1 MPSETQ
7 GGPVKLCAFVVP
19 FLSGSFA
26 TPGSL
31 LTAHSRGCCKRLKAL
46 LFASGVISAKEG
58 IDCEMDPSLRQD
70 GVGVGIWVFK
80 SSNTRNL

>member
-7 GGPVKLCAFVVP
+7 GNPEKLCAFVVP

-26 TPGSL
+26 TLGSL
-31 LTAHSRGCCKRLKAL
+31 LTAQSRGCSKRLKSL

-58 IDCEMDPSLRQD
+58 IDCEVDPSPRQD
-70 GVGVGIWVFK
+70 GVGIRVFK
-80 SSNTRNL
+80 SSNTRN